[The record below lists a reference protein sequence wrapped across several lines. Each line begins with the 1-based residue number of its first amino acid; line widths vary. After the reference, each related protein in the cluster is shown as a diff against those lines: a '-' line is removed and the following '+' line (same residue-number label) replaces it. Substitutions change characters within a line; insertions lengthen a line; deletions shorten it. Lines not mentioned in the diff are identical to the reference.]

1 MESIKLIPFI
11 IAAFLF
17 IITPVIDT
25 VFVINKSLSQ
35 GSKEGAL
42 GALGINFGII
52 IHTVFAALGLSL
64 LIAKI
69 SFALTIIKFGGA
81 AYLIYLG
88 VKNLISKK
96 TEMTFENNNGAIG
109 NSFVSGVITN
119 TLNPK
124 VLLFFL
130 AFFPQFIA
138 QDKLDSPIPF
148 LILGLIYAMIGTVW
162 HLLLNWFAGLFSGWI
177 MKTPAFSGW
186 LNRFSGLVFILMGV
200 KIAAND

>member
-1 MESIKLIPFI
+1 MESIKLIPFV

-17 IITPVIDT
+17 IITPGIDT

-35 GSKEGAL
+35 GSKEGAM

-52 IHTVFAALGLSL
+52 IHTMLAALGLSL

-69 SFALTIIKFGGA
+69 SIALTVIKFGGA

-88 VKNLISKK
+88 VKNLLSKK
-96 TEMTFENNNGAIG
+96 SDMTFESSQKGKG
-109 NSFVSGVITN
+109 NSFVSGMITN

-130 AFFPQFIA
+130 AFFPQFIS
-138 QDKLDSPIPF
+138 QDKLDSPVPF
-148 LILGLIYAMIGTVW
+148 LILGLIYAVMGTVW
-162 HLLLNWFAGLFSGWI
+162 YLLLNWFAGLFSGWI
-177 MKTPAFSGW
+177 TKTPAFSGW

-200 KIAAND
+200 KIATND